1 MVESNDSEAHKL
13 YLLQKAQAYKL
24 ELDLILNSSKRKVPL
39 GREYCENCDP
49 RFCLLQTPEKTRNN
63 LLLQQQLS
71 FKDGHI
77 VFRHAFQSNFKI
89 LNPLFKESQKQTIRI
104 AQKLLNYPQH
114 LRGV

>member
-1 MVESNDSEAHKL
+1 M
-13 YLLQKAQAYKL
+13 

-63 LLLQQQLS
+63 LLLQQQLT

-77 VFRHAFQSNFKI
+77 IFKRTFQSNFKI
-89 LNPLFKESQKQTIRI
+89 LNPLFMSLKNKPLGLH
-104 AQKLLNYPQH
+104 KNYLITP
-114 LRGV
+114 VS

>member
-1 MVESNDSEAHKL
+1 MVESNDSEAHKF

-24 ELDLILNSSKRKVPL
+24 ELDLILNSSKRNVPL

-63 LLLQQQLS
+63 FLLQQKLY

-77 VFRHAFQSNFKI
+77 IFRSAFQSNHKI
-89 LNPLFKESQKQTIRI
+89 LNILFYESKKT
-104 AQKLLNYPQH
+104 NH
-114 LRGV
+114 